1 MQEQMIAQRQAGLA
15 EPHERPADHALD
27 AHPSLVER
35 PLRSLKSGDAFAVL
49 DSYGDIGITP
59 DTSEGVFC
67 NDTRHLSRLQ
77 LFFEGKR
84 PLILGSVIQDD
95 NIALTVDLANPE
107 ITGRDGAAAIP
118 RDAIAIE
125 RTKFLWKSVCYERIG
140 LRNFDRI
147 SHEFT
152 LSLSF
157 AADFRDLFEVRG
169 MKRVRRGETE
179 TQFSSGAARF
189 AYRGLDDRVRR
200 TILRFKPEPCQLRSG
215 FASFRFHLK
224 PGERT
229 SLLVTVACDLTD
241 APAGDVASVMS
252 MPGVPPR
259 DFSRAYQDARRDLR
273 ALTAN
278 TAKVTSPNALFADL
292 MSRSTADLYTLMTR
306 GPDGLY
312 PYAGIPWFSTMFGR
326 DGIITAMMLLWVDP
340 TVARGVLLQLAR
352 AQAAISDPAADAQPG
367 KILHE
372 RRSGEMAN
380 LGEVPFGFYYGSVDA
395 TPLFVMLAG
404 QYLDRTGD
412 LATIKGIW
420 ENIEAALLW
429 CDTFGDRDGDGFV
442 EYFRETDSG
451 LANQG
456 WKDSH
461 DSISH
466 ADGSLAHGPIALV
479 EVQAYV
485 YAAKRACAVMARA
498 LGLDLRA
505 DELTRQA
512 CALQERFDQAF
523 WCEEIA
529 SYALA
534 LDGEKR
540 PCRVRSSNAGHAL
553 FAGIAL
559 PERAAQLK
567 QTLMSEGSFSG
578 WGIRT
583 LNTAETRYNPMSYH
597 NGSVW
602 PHDNALIALGFGNY
616 GFKSEAARL
625 FEAIFNVATHQ
636 DQQRL
641 PELFCGFLRKAR
653 RGPTAY
659 PVACSPQAWAA
670 AAPFAMLAA
679 CLGLQLPAQANEIK
693 LVDPVLPPF
702 LDDLVLRG
710 LTLGTSQFDLRVHR
724 HESDVTIN
732 VLKRWHDSNAQV
744 TMIKTK

>member
-1 MQEQMIAQRQAGLA
+1 MHEQDLPPKPPGIAAPQERST
-15 EPHERPADHALD
+15 DHALD

-35 PLRSLKSGDAFAVL
+35 PLRTLKSGDVFAVL
-49 DSYGDIGITP
+49 DNYGDIGITP
-59 DTSEGVFC
+59 DTSEGLFS

-77 LFFEGKR
+77 LFFEDTR
-84 PLILGSVIQDD
+84 PLILGSVIQSD
-95 NIALTVDLANPE
+95 NTALTVDLANPE
-107 ITGRDGAAAIP
+107 ITREDGSTLIP

-125 RTKFLWKSVCYERIG
+125 RTKFLWNSVCYERVG
-140 LRNFDRI
+140 LRNFDRV

-157 AADFRDLFEVRG
+157 GADFRDLFEVRG
-169 MKRVRRGETE
+169 MKRARRGETE
-179 TQFSSGAARF
+179 THVSSGAARF

-200 TILRFKPEPCQLRSG
+200 TVLRFKPKPCQLRNG
-215 FASFRFHLK
+215 FASFGFRLE

-229 SLLVTVACDLTD
+229 SLLVTVACDLI
-241 APAGDVASVMS
+241 DVSECDDHLLMS
-252 MPGVPPR
+252 APGVPPK
-259 DFSRAYQDARRDLR
+259 DFSRAYQDARRGLR
-273 ALTAN
+273 ALTASISKVGSSN
-278 TAKVTSPNALFADL
+278 TLFTDL
-292 MSRSTADLYTLMTR
+292 MSRSTSDLYTLMTR

-326 DGIITAMMLLWVDP
+326 DGIITAMMLLWADP
-340 TVARGVLLQLAR
+340 AVARGVLLQLAR
-352 AQAAISDPAADAQPG
+352 TQAVACDPVADAQPG

-372 RRSGEMAN
+372 CRSGEMAN

-404 QYLDRTGD
+404 QYFDRTGD
-412 LATIKGIW
+412 LPMIERLWG
-420 ENIEAALLW
+420 NIEAALLW
-429 CDTFGDRDGDGFV
+429 CETFGDRDGDGFI
-442 EYFRETDSG
+442 EYYRETENG

-466 ADGSLAHGPIALV
+466 ADGALARGPIALV

-485 YAAKRACAVMARA
+485 YAAKQAGATMARA
-498 LGLDLRA
+498 LGLGARA
-505 DELTRQA
+505 DNLTRQA
-512 CALQERFDQAF
+512 SILRERFDRTF
-523 WCEEIA
+523 WCEEIG

-534 LDGEKR
+534 LDGDKR
-540 PCRVRSSNAGHAL
+540 PCLVRSSNAGHAL
-553 FAGIAL
+553 FGGIAC
-559 PERAAQLK
+559 PERAARVA

-583 LNTAETRYNPMSYH
+583 LNVGEVRYNPMSYH

-602 PHDNALIALGFGNY
+602 PHDNALIALGFGRY
-616 GFKSEAARL
+616 GFQLEAARL
-625 FEAIFNVATHQ
+625 FEAIFNVATHE

-641 PELFCGFLRKAR
+641 PELFCGFLRKPR

-679 CLGLQLPAQANEIK
+679 CLGLQLPAAANEIK
-693 LVDPVLPPF
+693 LVDPVLPSF
-702 LDDLVLRG
+702 LDDLIIRG
-710 LTLGTSQFDLRVHR
+710 LTLGASQFDLRVHR
-724 HESDVTIN
+724 HQSDVTIN
-732 VLKRWHDSNAQV
+732 VLKRWHDSNAQL

>member
-1 MQEQMIAQRQAGLA
+1 MHEQNVVPRQPEIAA
-15 EPHERPADHALD
+15 PHERPAGQVLD

-35 PLRSLKSGDAFAVL
+35 PLRTLKSGDAFAVL

-59 DTSEGVFC
+59 NTSEGLFC

-77 LFFEGKR
+77 LFFEDKR

-95 NIALTVDLANPE
+95 NTALTVDLANPE
-107 ITGRDGAAAIP
+107 IARSDGSTAIP

-125 RTKFLWKSVCYERIG
+125 RTKFLWNAVCYERIG
-140 LRNFDRI
+140 LRNFDRV
-147 SHEFT
+147 SHEFS
-152 LSLSF
+152 LSLAF
-157 AADFRDLFEVRG
+157 GADFCDLFEVRG
-169 MKRVRRGETE
+169 MKRARRGETE
-179 TQFSSGAARF
+179 AQIGSGAARY
-189 AYRGLDDRVRR
+189 AYHGLDDRIRR
-200 TILRFKPEPCQLRSG
+200 TVLRFKPEPYHLSNEL
-215 FASFRFHLK
+215 ASFRFRLD

-229 SLLVTVACDLTD
+229 SLLVTVACDLID
-241 APAGDVASVMS
+241 ASKCEVPPDTSA
-252 MPGVPPR
+252 PGVPPQ
-259 DFSRAYQDARRDLR
+259 DFAKAYQDARRDLR

-278 TAKVTSPNALFADL
+278 IAKVGSSTALFTDL
-292 MSRSTADLYTLMTR
+292 ISRSTSDLYTLMTR
-306 GPDGLY
+306 GVDGLY

-326 DGIITAMMLLWVDP
+326 DGIITAMMLLWADP
-340 TVARGVLLQLAR
+340 AVARGVLLQLAR
-352 AQAAISDPAADAQPG
+352 AQAVISDPVADAQPG

-404 QYLDRTGD
+404 QYFDRTGD
-412 LATIKGIW
+412 LATIEQLW

-429 CDTFGDRDGDGFV
+429 CETFGDRDGDGFV
-442 EYFRETDSG
+442 EYFRETENG

-466 ADGSLAHGPIALV
+466 ADGSLARGPIALV
-479 EVQAYV
+479 EVQAYA
-485 YAAKRACAVMARA
+485 YAAKRAGATMAGA
-498 LGLDLRA
+498 LGRMTRA
-505 DELTRQA
+505 DQLAQQA
-512 CALQERFDQAF
+512 SILRERFDRAF
-523 WCEEIA
+523 WCEEIG

-534 LDGEKR
+534 LDGDKR

-553 FAGIAL
+553 FGGIAF
-559 PERAAQLK
+559 PERAARVA

-583 LNTAETRYNPMSYH
+583 LNVGETRYNPMSYH

-602 PHDNALIALGFGNY
+602 PHDNALIAMGFGAY
-616 GFKSEAARL
+616 GFKLEAARL

-636 DQQRL
+636 EQQRL

-679 CLGLQLPAQANEIK
+679 CLGLQLPAVANEIK
-693 LVDPVLPPF
+693 LIDPVLPSF
-702 LDDLVLRG
+702 IDDVIIRG
-710 LTLGTSQFDLRVHR
+710 LTLGASQFDLRVHR
-724 HESDVTIN
+724 HQSDVTIN
-732 VLKRWHDSNAQV
+732 VLKRWNDSNAQV